1 MLHGGTMKIDEYVK
15 YELTEKEIEIF
26 LSADYGINSKSGNKT
41 VGKMI
46 IKVIDSFEIKK
57 ERHTFY
63 AQRVKNLAVQNIAK
77 NKRYAFSTRVE
88 MASNYVHQ
96 MMMYEI
102 NMFLFYR
109 NNPNYVRN

>member
-1 MLHGGTMKIDEYVK
+1 MEVDQYIK
-15 YELTEKEIEIF
+15 YELTEKEIETF
-26 LSADYGINSKSGNKT
+26 LLADYGINSKSGNKA

-46 IKVIDSFEIKK
+46 VKVINSFEIKK

-63 AQRVKNLAVQNIAK
+63 AQRVKNLAVQNITK

-102 NMFLFYR
+102 NMFLFYK
-109 NNPNYVRN
+109 NNSNYVRN